1 MRNKDVILEGL
12 KKGVIYD
19 IPSAYDDFHV
29 EVRVNPADLDRV
41 YMPSKRFFSVA
52 FQPLGDSRG
61 FAIMGRI
68 ESMRPR
74 PRRSKAG
81 RDPRLRR

>member
-1 MRNKDVILEGL
+1 MTTDISFHPEVYYQDGFSEFMRNKDVILEGL

-41 YMPSKRFFSVA
+41 YM
-52 FQPLGDSRG
+52 
-61 FAIMGRI
+61 
-68 ESMRPR
+68 
-74 PRRSKAG
+74 
-81 RDPRLRR
+81 